1 MSWPGGSSGHSLAPG
16 PSEKAMKA
24 IAITG
29 FKNSGKTTLT
39 GLLAAALENLGRK
52 VAVIKRVHHALDLP
66 ESDTG
71 KLRAPGRTVAALGED
86 EAAIF
91 WSGKVCFMDIVT
103 RLPADIVLVEGGKKL
118 TFLPRVLCLHDAGEA
133 PDLAPELAVGTY
145 GGVAL
150 PPLPA
155 FDRNS
160 VAELAR
166 LVDEKAFMLG
176 GLDCGL
182 CGRKNCAGL
191 VGDIV
196 RGAAAPEDCSALKPS
211 SFGLKVNGRQ
221 VPLNDFTARILEGAL
236 RGMLAPLKGMTGGPV
251 EIVLK

>member
-1 MSWPGGSSGHSLAPG
+1 MR
-16 PSEKAMKA
+16 A

-52 VAVIKRVHHALDLP
+52 VAVIKCVHHALDLP
-66 ESDTG
+66 NSDTG
-71 KLRAPGRTVAALGED
+71 KLRASGRAVAALGED

-91 WSGKVCFMDIVT
+91 WSGKVGFMDLFT
-103 RLPADIVLVEGGKKL
+103 RLAADIVLVEGGKSL
-118 TFLPRVLCLHDAGEA
+118 SFLPRVLCLHDAGEA

-145 GGVAL
+145 GVVAL

-155 FDRNS
+155 FDQHS
-160 VAELAR
+160 LTELAR

-191 VGDIV
+191 AQDIV
-196 RGAAAPEDCSALKPS
+196 RGAAAPEDCPALRPS
-211 SFGLKVNGRQ
+211 SFGLKVNGRE
-221 VPLNDFTARILEGAL
+221 VPLNDFTSRILEGAL
-236 RGMLAPLKGMTGGPV
+236 RGMLAPLKGMSAGTV